1 MSNSKPD
8 LQLEPAPI
16 APLHQGSIYK
26 TGQQNTADAVNQQMA
41 LIGTGGSR
49 RRHRYHNKS
58 KKRRKKMGGSGET
71 GIKPQTFP
79 PTYPVPAG
87 SIPPNQNSA
96 AITELYAKSMA
107 NSEYDGL
114 VGTKSGGKCRR
125 KYKHNHKKSAT
136 KKRNAKVCRRKH
148 KHTQKCRIKRRG
160 GKGKNKS
167 KKGGVK
173 WGCMS

>member
-49 RRHRYHNKS
+49 RRRRHRYHNKS
-58 KKRRKKMGGSGET
+58 KKRRGKMGGSET

-114 VGTKSGGKCRR
+114 VGTKSGGKR
-125 KYKHNHKKSAT
+125 KRKKSAT
-136 KKRNAKVCRRKH
+136 KKRHVKVYHRKRNR
-148 KHTQKCRIKRRG
+148 TRKCRVKRRG
-160 GKGKNKS
+160 GKGNNKS

>member
-1 MSNSKPD
+1 MNNSKPD

-49 RRHRYHNKS
+49 RHNKS

-107 NSEYDGL
+107 NSEYDGI
-114 VGTKSGGKCRR
+114 VGTKSGGKR
-125 KYKHNHKKSAT
+125 KHKKSAT
-136 KKRNAKVCRRKH
+136 KKRSHNRSIKVCRRKH
-148 KHTQKCRIKRRG
+148 KHTKKCFRVKSRKVRG
-160 GKGKNKS
+160 GKGK
-167 KKGGVK
+167 KGGIK

>member
-1 MSNSKPD
+1 MSSSKPD

-49 RRHRYHNKS
+49 RRRYHNKS

-114 VGTKSGGKCRR
+114 VGTKSGGKR
-125 KYKHNHKKSAT
+125 KRKKSAT
-136 KKRNAKVCRRKH
+136 KKRHGKKLCRRTRKY
-148 KHTQKCRIKRRG
+148 RIKRRG

-167 KKGGVK
+167 KKGVLNGDA
-173 WGCMS
+173 

>member
-1 MSNSKPD
+1 MSSSKPD

-49 RRHRYHNKS
+49 HRRYRNKS
-58 KKRRKKMGGSGET
+58 QKRRKMGGNNET

-79 PTYPVPAG
+79 PTYPIPAG

-107 NSEYDGL
+107 NSEYDDL
-114 VGTKSGGKCRR
+114 VGTKSGGKR
-125 KYKHNHKKSAT
+125 
-136 KKRNAKVCRRKH
+136 RRKH
-148 KHTQKCRIKRRG
+148 KKLTTKKRHGKKLYCRTRKYRVKRRG

-167 KKGGVK
+167 KKGGIK

>member
-49 RRHRYHNKS
+49 RHNKS

-79 PTYPVPAG
+79 PTYPIPAG

-114 VGTKSGGKCRR
+114 VGTKSGGKRR
-125 KYKHNHKKSAT
+125 HKRKHKKSAT
-136 KKRNAKVCRRKH
+136 KKRHRKKLCRHKH
-148 KHTQKCRIKRRG
+148 KHTRKCRVKRRG

-167 KKGGVK
+167 KKGGIK

>member
-1 MSNSKPD
+1 MSSKPD

-41 LIGTGGSR
+41 LIGTGGSH
-49 RRHRYHNKS
+49 RHHHYYHNKS
-58 KKRRKKMGGSGET
+58 KKRRKKMGGSSET

-114 VGTKSGGKCRR
+114 VGTKSGGKRRR
-125 KYKHNHKKSAT
+125 KRKHKKLTT
-136 KKRNAKVCRRKH
+136 KKRHGKKLYRR
-148 KHTQKCRIKRRG
+148 TRKCRVKRRG

-167 KKGGVK
+167 KSKKGGIK

>member
-26 TGQQNTADAVNQQMA
+26 TGQQNTADAVNQQMS

-49 RRHRYHNKS
+49 RRRHNKS

-114 VGTKSGGKCRR
+114 VGTKSGGKR
-125 KYKHNHKKSAT
+125 KRKHNYKKSAT
-136 KKRNAKVCRRKH
+136 KKRHRKKLCRHKH
-148 KHTQKCRIKRRG
+148 KHTRKCRVKRQG
-160 GKGKNKS
+160 GKGKGKS
-167 KKGGVK
+167 KKGGIK

>member
-1 MSNSKPD
+1 
-8 LQLEPAPI
+8 
-16 APLHQGSIYK
+16 
-26 TGQQNTADAVNQQMA
+26 MA

-49 RRHRYHNKS
+49 RHNKS

-114 VGTKSGGKCRR
+114 VGTKSGGKR
-125 KYKHNHKKSAT
+125 KHKKSAT
-136 KKRNAKVCRRKH
+136 KKRHRKKLCRHKH
-148 KHTQKCRIKRRG
+148 KHTRKCRVKRRG

-167 KKGGVK
+167 KKGGIK